1 MDSFL
6 NVVGELDVDSLSSIL
21 KRDSDTV
28 EIRKADLKTVA
39 NPAHPKSAPDHI
51 LLQGKLAKNGAPA
64 SIAFRT
70 ASKSIDDV
78 GVRWTI
84 TGTRGEIEITANRG
98 QWQIESGSKKLRL
111 RLYDSDE
118 VREFG
123 VDPAELGVA
132 STLGDSTVNTALI
145 IDGFTTGAEDS
156 FVDFAESL
164 KVHKLLDAI
173 LAKSGYLS
181 TV

>member
-6 NVVGELDVDSLSSIL
+6 NVVGELDVDSLSPIL

-28 EIRKADLKTVA
+28 EIRKADFKTVIH
-39 NPAHPKSAPDHI
+39 PAHPKSAPDHI
-51 LLQGKLAKNGAPA
+51 LLQGRLARNGAPA
-64 SIAFRT
+64 SIAFRS
-70 ASKSIDDV
+70 ASKSIDDI
-78 GVRWTI
+78 GVRWTV
-84 TGTRGEIEITANRG
+84 TGTKGEIEITANRG
-98 QWQIESGSKKLRL
+98 QWQIESGSKKLRI
-111 RLYDSDE
+111 RLYESGE

-132 STLGDSTVNTALI
+132 STLGDLSVNTALI
-145 IDGFTTGAEDS
+145 IDGFTTGDKDS

-164 KVHKLLDAI
+164 KIHKLLDAI